1 MFAGLLS
8 KFNPTPD
15 RFLSEILQTNF
26 QEEILLKLLDS
37 GVDIDYCNDNGDSFL
52 SVCIKKHKLKAIK
65 WLLEHKCNPCIKNND
80 GQSPIQLAVK
90 SGKVK
95 ITKVL
100 LETSLVSINE
110 KDSDGRTLLHE
121 AVINGEI
128 DIVNELIKH
137 SADIN
142 VLDKNNRNILF
153 DAIAYGED
161 KLISK
166 ILATGELNINTVDSE
181 GHTILHKHEV
191 LSDDSLAKKLLYHGA
206 DPTIIDKDGKN
217 FLFHTALRGED
228 GEELLDIAVEKG
240 CNINGR
246 VRNNNSILMEI
257 MFAFTNL
264 SDDEKNR
271 RSGLMSMAKKLVK
284 KGIDVNA
291 INDQGETVLFD
302 AVRKN
307 DVEATAFLLEDGV
320 DVNKRNKR
328 FETALSI
335 AVLKGIK
342 ALDIILLLMDYGA
355 SIIIQVKDLKTILE
369 VLNDIIL
376 HTHGNHPMEN
386 QNLLVQVDIEDGKY
400 LVVLRDILSKTNV
413 QLDYKDFSGDPIY
426 FKPLLYGNIDLFR
439 LYVKYGI
446 DINKRNSKGRTLFQ
460 EYIMRIFDLG
470 VINENFDD
478 VLLLLLSG
486 KVNVNAQMPGDGKTI
501 LSYVASQKRC
511 NMDLFKILI
520 RRSRFNYKLQD
531 KFGRT
536 VIHSCVMGGNIE
548 ILRLLYAYH
557 PEIINIPDF
566 YGMLPLTYIAL
577 SGNSKLLLE
586 LISLDS
592 LVTTDKKLTEQAIV
606 KFSPLLHNL
615 DKLTNKVYDA
625 DDLRK
630 INIVI
635 DQIKRE
641 FRVS

>member
-15 RFLSEILQTNF
+15 RFQSEIIQTDF
-26 QEEILLKLLDS
+26 QEEILLSLLDS
-37 GVDIDYCNDNGDSFL
+37 GIDINYCDENGDTFL
-52 SVCIKKHKLKAIK
+52 SICIKKHKLKAVE
-65 WLLEHKCNPCIKNND
+65 WLLKHKCNPNVRNND
-80 GQSPIQLAVK
+80 GQTPIQLAVK

-100 LETSLVSINE
+100 LETGLVSSNE
-110 KDSDGRTLLHE
+110 KDGDGRTLLHE

-128 DIVNELIKH
+128 EIVNELIKH

-142 VLDKNNRNILF
+142 IVDKNNRNILF
-153 DAIAYGED
+153 DAVAYGED

-166 ILATGELNINTVDSE
+166 ILATGALDINTVDSE
-181 GHTILHKHEV
+181 GHTILHKQEV
-191 LSDDSLAKKLLYHGA
+191 LSDDNLAKKLLHHGA
-206 DPTIIDKDGKN
+206 DPTITDNDGKN

-228 GEELLDIAVEKG
+228 GEELLDLAVEKG
-240 CNINGR
+240 CSLNGR

-264 SDDEKNR
+264 SEDEKKR
-271 RSGLMSMAKKLVK
+271 RAGLMSMAKKLVK
-284 KGIDVNA
+284 KGINVNA

-307 DVEATAFLLEDGV
+307 DTEATAFLLDDGV
-320 DVNKRNKR
+320 DVNQRNKR

-335 AVLKGIK
+335 SVLKGIK

-355 SIIIQVKDLKTILE
+355 SIITKVKDLKTILE

-376 HTHGNHPMEN
+376 HTHGNHDMEN
-386 QNLLVQVDIEDGKY
+386 QNLLVQVDIEKGKY

-446 DINKRNSKGRTLFQ
+446 DINKRNSKGKTLFQ
-460 EYIMRIFDLG
+460 EYVMRIFDLG
-470 VINENFDD
+470 VFNENFEE
-478 VLLLLLSG
+478 VLLLLSSV

-501 LSYVASQKRC
+501 LSYVVSQKRC
-511 NMDLFKILI
+511 SIELFKILI
-520 RRSRFNYKLQD
+520 KRTRFNYTLQD

-536 VIHSCVMGGNIE
+536 VIHSCVMGSNVD
-548 ILRLLYAYH
+548 ILRILYAYH
-557 PEIINIPDF
+557 QDIINIPDF

-577 SGNSKLLLE
+577 SGNSELLLE
-586 LISLDS
+586 LINLDS
-592 LVTTDKKLTEQAIV
+592 LVTTDKKLTEQAIT
-606 KFSPLLHNL
+606 KFSPLLPNL
-615 DKLTNKVYDA
+615 DKLTNKVYDL

-635 DQIKRE
+635 DQIKKE
-641 FRVS
+641 FRIG